1 MAVVLENGN
10 KNGNKLALGVD
21 HTLDQI
27 LPVNGVSKM
36 VKVWIGGNGF
46 LYYIPMWMMMMLY
59 SMRLLESYEEVA
71 SD

>member
-27 LPVNGVSKM
+27 LLVNRVSKM
-36 VKVWIGGNGF
+36 VKVWTGGNGF
-46 LYYIPMWMMMMLY
+46 LYYIPLWMMLY